1 MMGYVIDKETVKRNT
16 DMLELVRRYMKLSRT
31 GNVYQGLCPFH
42 HEDTPSFTVYPVTQT
57 FHCFG
62 CGEHGDVL
70 RFYQLI
76 EKIKSFPEVLVRL
89 SRGMSASCARPVIQQ
104 QPGQALEQKQ
114 KDVPIDEILS
124 MYDLAYKMGRETLLR
139 ENDRDAKGVRA
150 YLAERGFSQEDL
162 EKLRI
167 AAYLPRQRE
176 YFKQNYKEEVARKSG
191 LISYGSGYNY
201 RILIPQYDR
210 NGRIAGLAFRLTIKG
225 VDQEGKP
232 LRKYKLTPLY
242 DKDYPFNI
250 YFAGPAIRAKGD
262 VVVVEGHFDA
272 LALISMGVENVVA
285 LGGHSLNESHVR
297 LFREHGARNIIVWL
311 DNDDPGRNGTAKAVE
326 MLLPDGKEAVF
337 VVNCPFKDVGEINK
351 EPDREKRKMI
361 IISSFK
367 STTFG
372 SSWLARRMTQG
383 TSDLEKPRVIES
395 GKEIYGKIP
404 DLLQRQYFIKQF
416 ARGVGLKQA
425 DIERM
430 FRAKDLAPEAAAKK
444 PGKPETH
451 APAAKEEKP
460 KRVTGEDKKR
470 FLLKRLNDMVVQ
482 HGQDFQMLSDF
493 LKAYYNTNKKGMPEK
508 VKEVVIL
515 LSRYL
520 KEYDLAGFAGYV
532 SRHLADSSG
541 VEPAVDRREGGNTV

>member
-1 MMGYVIDKETVKRNT
+1 MSYVIDKETVKRNT
-16 DMLELVRRYMKLSRT
+16 DILELVRRYLKLSRT

-76 EKIKSFPEVLVRL
+76 EKLKSFPEVLVRL
-89 SRGMSASCARPVIQQ
+89 SRGMSASCTTVIQQ

-114 KDVPIDEILS
+114 KDVPIDEILLL
-124 MYDLAYKMGRETLLR
+124 YDLAYKMGRETLLR
-139 ENDRDAKGVRA
+139 EKDKDAKGVRA
-150 YLAERGFSQEDL
+150 YLAERGFSPEDIG
-162 EKLRI
+162 KLRI
-167 AAYLPRQRE
+167 AAYLPRHRE
-176 YFKQNYKEEVARKSG
+176 YFKKNYKKEVVRKSG

-210 NGRIAGLAFRLTIKG
+210 NGRIAGFAFRLTIKG

-232 LRKYKLTPLY
+232 LRKYKFTPLY

-250 YFAGPAIRAKGD
+250 YFAGPAIRDKGD
-262 VVVVEGHFDA
+262 VVVVEGHLDTMA
-272 LALISMGVENVVA
+272 LLSIGVENVVA

-297 LFREHGARNIIVWL
+297 HFRELGAKNIILWL
-311 DNDDPGRNGTAKAVE
+311 DNDDPGKDGTAKAVE
-326 MLLPDGKEAVF
+326 MLLPDGKEAIF

-351 EPDREKRKMI
+351 EPDREKRKII

-367 STTFG
+367 ATTFG

-383 TSDLEKPRVIES
+383 ISDLEKPRVIES
-395 GKEIYGKIP
+395 GKQMYGKIP

-416 ARGVGLKQA
+416 ARGLGLKQA

-430 FRAKDLAPEAAAKK
+430 CRAKELALEAAAKK
-444 PGKPETH
+444 PGKPGTR

-460 KRVTGEDKKR
+460 KRVTGEDKKML
-470 FLLKRLNDMVVQ
+470 LLKQLNDMVEE

-493 LKAYYNTNKKGMPEK
+493 LKAYYNSNKKGMLKE
-508 VKEVVIL
+508 VKEAVIL
-515 LSRYL
+515 LNRYL
-520 KEYDLAGFAGYV
+520 KEYDLAGFASYV
-532 SRHLADSSG
+532 SQNLAPSSG
-541 VEPAVDRREGGNTV
+541 LEPAVDREEGGNTA